1 MLIQDEKKRK
11 EIIDMLTQAYWMEV
25 ETTMSYIAN
34 STNPDGVRAEEV
46 KKSLAADVTAELGH
60 AQQFGKRIKELY
72 GQVPGSFEFKPEQKF
87 LQPPSDTTDIV
98 DVIKGVIQAEQG
110 AIDYYTKI
118 ISSCEGV
125 DYVTQDMVI
134 DILKDEE
141 SHLRQFESFLRE
153 YERPSA

>member
-1 MLIQDEKKRK
+1 MLIQDDKKRQ
-11 EIIDMLTQAYWMEV
+11 EIIEMLTQAYWMEV

-72 GQVPGSFEFKPEQKF
+72 GQVPGSFNFKASQKF
-87 LQPPSDTTDIV
+87 LQPPTDTTDIV

-118 ISSCEGV
+118 ITSCEGV

-141 SHLRQFESFLRE
+141 GHLRQFEGFLKE
-153 YERPSA
+153 YERPGA